1 MWVWPTGLGLR
12 FKAMA
17 SPRGM
22 WFNDVGL
29 AYALWGQ
36 NVARDPLLCRWVC
49 GTLSACFQHVI
60 RGERERS
67 PPLPEIMQSRFPH
80 LGNSHGS
87 AKHGVQWLSLA
98 VGEPPS

>member
-1 MWVWPTGLGLR
+1 MSMWVWPTGLGLR

-36 NVARDPLLCRWVC
+36 NVARDPLPIH
-49 GTLSACFQHVI
+49 CF
-60 RGERERS
+60 
-67 PPLPEIMQSRFPH
+67 
-80 LGNSHGS
+80 
-87 AKHGVQWLSLA
+87 A
-98 VGEPPS
+98 VGSVGHCRHVFNT